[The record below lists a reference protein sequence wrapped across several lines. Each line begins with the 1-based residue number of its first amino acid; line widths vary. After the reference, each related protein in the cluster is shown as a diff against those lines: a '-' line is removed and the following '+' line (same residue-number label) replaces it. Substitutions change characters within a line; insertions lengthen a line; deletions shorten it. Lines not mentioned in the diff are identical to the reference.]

1 MRADNPLTAAF
12 VATRPTA
19 AARTLES
26 LSPSESATFLAGI
39 SVPRARRIA
48 ELLSPPYTAQVLAA
62 MSAETAADLLQTLPP
77 PTAARILR
85 AAPERAEVLLG
96 ALPARHRMRVNALLA
111 YPARTVGA
119 AMDAAAA
126 VLPVDIDVESAR
138 RKLRARGARVNAEIY
153 VVDARSAPVGVV
165 TTPTLLRAKRAQP
178 LQSIMDLHIHPLQA
192 NALLAAVADNEGWSH
207 HHSLPVV
214 DSNGTLLGVL
224 PYAAVRASA
233 SEQSRAELTSR
244 LIEAVTGV
252 TGVYWLVLA
261 ESLQSMINLVPGTA
275 PRNDREEDTDA
286 H

>member
-19 AARTLES
+19 AARILES
-26 LSPSESATFLAGI
+26 LTPSESAAFLADI
-39 SVPRARRIA
+39 SAARARRIA
-48 ELLSPPYTAQVLAA
+48 ELLSAPYAAQVLAA
-62 MSAETAADLLQTLPP
+62 MSGGAAAALLRALPP

-85 AAPERAEVLLG
+85 AAPDRAEELLG
-96 ALPARHRMRVNALLA
+96 ALPARQRLRLNALLG

-138 RKLRARGARVNAEIY
+138 RKLRARTARVNAEIY
-153 VVDARSAPVGVV
+153 VVDALGAPVGVV
-165 TTPTLLRAKRAQP
+165 TTPALLRAKRAQP
-178 LQSIMDLHIHPLQA
+178 VQSIMDLHIHPLQA
-192 NALLAAVADNEGWSH
+192 NALLAAAADNEGWSH

-214 DSNGTLLGVL
+214 DSDGALLGVL
-224 PYAAVRASA
+224 PYSAVRASA
-233 SEQSRAELTSR
+233 SDQSRAEITSR

-261 ESLQSMINLVPGTA
+261 ESLQSMINLAPGTA
-275 PRNDREEDTDA
+275 PRNDREEDADA
-286 H
+286 Q